1 MEMYFLLDSLRLS
14 LAVIDELCVLD
25 VDEICVCLP
34 PEGVFIAGAGGELKG
49 FGAVFGRGG

>member
-1 MEMYFLLDSLRLS
+1 MYFLLDSLRLS

-34 PEGVFIAGAGGELKG
+34 PEGVFIVGAGGELKG
-49 FGAVFGRGG
+49 FGAVFARGG